1 MPPIGE
7 TLREA
12 RMRQRL
18 DIIDVEERT
27 KIRAKYLRALENEE
41 WGLLP
46 GPTFVRTFLR
56 TYAEV
61 VGIDPHLLVEEY
73 RVNHE
78 PREEN
83 DFQPI
88 ASIPARDRGR
98 GGRGGGRGGPRGGG
112 RGSRGAR
119 GGGRGGPRARG
130 QGARPPGGGV
140 IAAALL
146 AALLAFLLALGLLG
160 GSDEPGDGERAGS
173 ATAET
178 TPRPAKQRRRPRATP
193 APTGVDVRIAPV
205 EETYACIDT
214 GPDTAVIFEGTLD
227 STRTFRN
234 RRMLRL
240 NLGKRSARIT
250 LNGKPVPVED
260 SGDPLGLEL
269 RRGGSTELASGDR
282 PCA

>member
-1 MPPIGE
+1 
-7 TLREA
+7 
-12 RMRQRL
+12 MRQRL

-78 PREEN
+78 PRDES

-98 GGRGGGRGGPRGGG
+98 GGRGGGRGSRGVRGGG
-112 RGSRGAR
+112 RNT
-119 GGGRGGPRARG
+119 GRGGPRARR
-130 QGARPPGGGV
+130 QGSRPPSGGV
-140 IAAALL
+140 VAAALL
-146 AALLAFLLALGLLG
+146 VALLAFLLALGLLG
-160 GSDEPGDGERAGS
+160 GSDEPGDDERAGS
-173 ATAET
+173 RTTET
-178 TPRPAKQRRRPRATP
+178 TPRPAQQRRPRAQP
-193 APTGVDVRIAPV
+193 APSGVNLRIAPI
-205 EETYACIDT
+205 EETYACIDS
-214 GPDTAVIFEGTLD
+214 GPDTAVIFEGTLAEAQ
-227 STRTFRN
+227 TFRN
-234 RRMLRL
+234 PRMLRL
-240 NLGKRSARIT
+240 NLGKRSADIS
-250 LNGKPVPVED
+250 LNGRPVPVED

-269 RRGGSTELASGDR
+269 RRGGSTEIPSGDR

>member
-18 DIIDVEERT
+18 DIVDVEERT

-61 VGIDPHLLVEEY
+61 VGIDPHLIVEEY

-98 GGRGGGRGGPRGGG
+98 GGRGGSRGGGRGASRGGRGGPRG
-112 RGSRGAR
+112 RR
-119 GGGRGGPRARG
+119 
-130 QGARPPGGGV
+130 QGTRPPGRGV
-140 IAAALL
+140 VVAAL
-146 AALLAFLLALGLLG
+146 AVALVAFLLALGLLG
-160 GSDEPGDGERAGS
+160 GSDEPGDDERAGS
-173 ATAET
+173 TTTET
-178 TPRPAKQRRRPRATP
+178 TRTTAKQRRRPRPKP
-193 APTGVDVRIAPV
+193 APTGVNVQIAPI
-205 EETYACIDT
+205 EETYACIDS
-214 GPDTAVIFEGTLD
+214 GPDTDVIFEGTLAD
-227 STRTFRN
+227 AQTFRN
-234 RRMLRL
+234 PRMLRL
-240 NLGKRSARIT
+240 NLGKRSAAIT

-260 SGDPLGLEL
+260 SADPIGLEL
-269 RRGGSTELASGDR
+269 RRGGSTELPSGER

>member
-1 MPPIGE
+1 
-7 TLREA
+7 
-12 RMRQRL
+12 MRQRL
-18 DIIDVEERT
+18 DIVDVEERT

-98 GGRGGGRGGPRGGG
+98 GGRGGGRGG
-112 RGSRGAR
+112 SRGQ
-119 GGGRGGPRARG
+119 GRGGPRGRR
-130 QGARPPGGGV
+130 QGPGPPGRGV
-140 IAAALL
+140 VAVALGV
-146 AALLAFLLALGLLG
+146 ALVAFLLALGLLG

-173 ATAET
+173 TSTDTTET
-178 TPRPAKQRRRPRATP
+178 TAKQRRRPRAKP
-193 APTGVDVRIAPV
+193 APTGVNVRIAPI
-205 EETYACIDT
+205 EETYACIDP
-214 GPDTAVIFEGTLD
+214 GPETAVIFEGTLD
-227 STRTFRN
+227 SAQTFRN
-234 RRMLRL
+234 RRMLRI
-240 NLGKRSARIT
+240 NLGKRSAEIT
-250 LNGKPVPVED
+250 LNGRPVPVED